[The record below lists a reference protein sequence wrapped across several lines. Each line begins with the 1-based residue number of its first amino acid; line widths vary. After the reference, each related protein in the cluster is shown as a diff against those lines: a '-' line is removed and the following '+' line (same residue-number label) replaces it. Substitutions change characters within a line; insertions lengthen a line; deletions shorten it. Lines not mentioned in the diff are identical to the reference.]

1 MVHFRTPKVSLPS
14 RCAARGGPGGAWST
28 PELRCTIHSTVLS
41 CHCLPPSRCPPPPS
55 PLCPAQSEGQT
66 WARINTVRWLPF
78 TFLSALGA
86 WRSTCGRM
94 WCGQSPLEAA
104 VPRPWPTLHHPC
116 LLLGSG
122 QHIQGRRVLGRLC
135 VLLTRPSPMTSPYC
149 YLGSGA
155 RRQRPWW
162 VLLFPRFLSACGSS
176 PSRLAWQHV
185 LTNPSP
191 LDLFRELTGH

>member
-1 MVHFRTPKVSLPS
+1 MVHFRTPKVSLPP

-86 WRSTCGRM
+86 WHSTCGRM

-122 QHIQGRRVLGRLC
+122 QH
-135 VLLTRPSPMTSPYC
+135 SPGTEGPGPPVRSPHSSQPHDQS
-149 YLGSGA
+149 L
-155 RRQRPWW
+155 
-162 VLLFPRFLSACGSS
+162 LLFRIWGSEAAALVGPAF
-176 PSRLAWQHV
+176 PSVSIGMW
-185 LTNPSP
+185 
-191 LDLFRELTGH
+191 